1 MNHNLPSQHA
11 HFFEQLA
18 NDNNAL
24 GQYLYSLDSEAI
36 NHLSQPSKDALS
48 VMEHNIVG
56 LLGHLPPDHFGVS
69 ITTSREQ
76 LGRLLA
82 SAMMTGYF
90 LHKAET
96 RMGLEDHLANL
107 DDEES

>member
-1 MNHNLPSQHA
+1 MNPNIPSQHSDL
-11 HFFEQLA
+11 FEQLA
-18 NDNNAL
+18 NDNNVL
-24 GQYLYSLDSEAI
+24 GQYLHSLDPEAV
-36 NHLSQPSKDALS
+36 NHLSQPSKEALS

-56 LLGHLPPDHFGVS
+56 LLGHLPPDHFGVT

-96 RMGLEDHLANL
+96 RMGLEEHLANL
-107 DDEES
+107 SDEE

>member
-1 MNHNLPSQHA
+1 MNHNTQNSHL
-11 HFFEQLA
+11 FEQLA

-24 GQYLYSLDSEAI
+24 GQYLHSLDAQAV
-36 NHLSQPSKDALS
+36 NHLSQPSKEALA

-56 LLGHLPPDHFGVS
+56 LLGQLPPEHFGVS
-69 ITTSREQ
+69 ITTNREQ

-96 RMGLEDHLANL
+96 RMGLEEHLANL

>member
-1 MNHNLPSQHA
+1 MNHNTQNSHL
-11 HFFEQLA
+11 FEQLA
-18 NDNNAL
+18 NENNAL
-24 GQYLYSLDSEAI
+24 GEYLHSLDPQTV
-36 NHLSQPSKDALS
+36 NHLSQPSKEALS

-56 LLGHLPPDHFGVS
+56 LLGQLPPEHFGVT
-69 ITTSREQ
+69 ITTNREQ

-96 RMGLEDHLANL
+96 RMGLEEHLANL
-107 DDEES
+107 GDEE

>member
-1 MNHNLPSQHA
+1 MPSQSSHL
-11 HFFEQLA
+11 FEQLA
-18 NDNNAL
+18 NDNNSL
-24 GQYLYSLDSEAI
+24 GKYLHSLDPEAV

-48 VMEHNIVG
+48 VMEHNIMA
-56 LLGHLPPDHFGVS
+56 LLGHLPPDHFGVT

-90 LHKAET
+90 LHRAET
-96 RMGLEDHLANL
+96 RMGLEQHLENL
-107 DDEES
+107 SNEE

>member
-1 MNHNLPSQHA
+1 MNHHLSSQSSQ
-11 HFFEQLA
+11 FFDQLGHEH
-18 NDNNAL
+18 NPL
-24 GQYLYSLDSEAI
+24 SQYLHSLAPEVATQ
-36 NHLSQPSKDALS
+36 LSQPSPEAMG
-48 VMEHNIVG
+48 VMEHNIMG
-56 LLGHLPPDHFGVS
+56 LLGHLPPEHFGVT

-96 RMGLEDHLANL
+96 RMALEKQW
-107 DDEES
+107 E

>member
-1 MNHNLPSQHA
+1 
-11 HFFEQLA
+11 
-18 NDNNAL
+18 
-24 GQYLYSLDSEAI
+24 
-36 NHLSQPSKDALS
+36 
-48 VMEHNIVG
+48 
-56 LLGHLPPDHFGVS
+56 
-69 ITTSREQ
+69 

-107 DDEES
+107 DDEESYNVLKENYIMPSPVLRI